1 MGEAKRRK
9 QTMGQQYGQEEK
21 IVSWL
26 PITKNQSQQFIEIT
40 TKASWFGIGL
50 LVAVWVTIRF
60 IGPGFGWWQI
70 D

>member
-9 QTMGQQYGQEEK
+9 ETMGERYGQEEK
-21 IVSWL
+21 ISPWL

-40 TKASWFGIGL
+40 TKVSWIGIGL
-50 LVAVWVTIRF
+50 LVAVWITIRF